1 MSGQCYKGVNGQIA
15 NKNCQVLETRAYA
28 CKAPIDA
35 SNYIGVAF
43 DITKGYGQAGFRGA
57 IVKVSYLEFLFM
69 FFVCVFFIF
78 LIIFKQPWCRE
89 GQIYKNI
96 FDVPDG
102 MHIQGVYETQMEQKT
117 YSSVSDYISAM
128 STKSNA
134 QVGGSAFN
142 EDATKVDST
151 QEDFESFLK
160 KQKGTDIHIIIS
172 NSG

>member
-1 MSGQCYKGVNGQIA
+1 M
-15 NKNCQVLETRAYA
+15 
-28 CKAPIDA
+28 
-35 SNYIGVAF
+35 
-43 DITKGYGQAGFRGA
+43 
-57 IVKVSYLEFLFM
+57 FM
-69 FFVCVFFIF
+69 F
-78 LIIFKQPWCRE
+78 LIFKQPWCRE

-117 YSSVSDYISAM
+117 YSSVSDYVSAM

-151 QEDFESFLK
+151 QEDFESFLRSRK
-160 KQKGTDIHIIIS
+160 KKLLS
-172 NSG
+172 WRRFCSEL